1 MEVMDLGGEEDNRM
15 ETPIGQDEDKI
26 ICWATAMA
34 VEQRRSKYYGRTVAM
49 FCIVF
54 CVIIRDSTH
63 SNARDAWERIKQGL
77 ELDSYEYIKI

>member
-34 VEQRRSKYYGRTVAM
+34 VE
-49 FCIVF
+49 
-54 CVIIRDSTH
+54 
-63 SNARDAWERIKQGL
+63 
-77 ELDSYEYIKI
+77 